1 MILTARHLVRMTA
14 VSSAKGRASNWWEN
28 GIEGVLRVTRYL
40 PEKSIIL
47 VFEDITYVME
57 NRDKSPFFGLV

>member
-1 MILTARHLVRMTA
+1 M
-14 VSSAKGRASNWWEN
+14 
-28 GIEGVLRVTRYL
+28 

-57 NRDKSPFFGLV
+57 NRDKSPFFGFV